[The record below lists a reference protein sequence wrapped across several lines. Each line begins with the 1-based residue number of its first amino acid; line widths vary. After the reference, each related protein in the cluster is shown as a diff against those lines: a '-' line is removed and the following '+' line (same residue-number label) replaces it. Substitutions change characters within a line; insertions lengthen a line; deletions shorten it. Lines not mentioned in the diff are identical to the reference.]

1 MAGNGGMQYEEQGE
15 ELDPKYRMSYVA
27 PGSVDAETRGGHLQ
41 IRNQDE
47 ADMTAA
53 IIEATGYREDH
64 ASYKNLSRED
74 DSHVQGEYRKR
85 DWAGS

>member
-15 ELDPKYRMSYVA
+15 QWPGYRMPYQA
-27 PGSVDAETRGGHLQ
+27 PGTVDEETRGGHLQ

-47 ADMTAA
+47 CDMTAS
-53 IIEATGYREDH
+53 IIEATGYRTDL
-64 ASYKNLSRED
+64 ASYKNLSLED
-74 DSHVQGEYRKR
+74 DSHVQGEYRKK